1 MPVRVIILLC
11 SLPLLMGADIY
22 RYVDANGVVN
32 YVQQLPYGVQGERIH
47 TVAGAPTV
55 AENAAAPA
63 PKPAEQPALDP
74 KQQAMLDDLKKADQA
89 RKDEIARIREAN
101 CTRSRD
107 VLEKLSAYGHLRVT
121 GTDGQQRKMPED
133 EREQRIEEAQKG
145 IVTNCGPATNEP
157 DKAAEPAVAKAGG

>member
-1 MPVRVIILLC
+1 MPVRVIILLL

-32 YVQQLPYGVQGERIH
+32 YVQQLPYGVTGERIH
-47 TVAGAPTV
+47 TVAGAPSVTETAV
-55 AENAAAPA
+55 VTP
-63 PKPAEQPALDP
+63 PKPEEPALDP

-89 RKDEIARIREAN
+89 RKDEIARIRDAN

-107 VLEKLSAYGHLRVT
+107 VLEKLSSYGHLRVT
-121 GTDGQQRKMPED
+121 GPDGQQRKMPED

-145 IVTNCGPATNEP
+145 IVTNCGPASNETEKP
-157 DKAAEPAVAKAGG
+157 AVPAVAKAGG